1 MEKKLVLPIL
11 GMVISECALVGLMI
25 VGKAAMSRGMSNFI
39 FVFYCNALAS
49 LILLPSAFLF
59 HSCFAQV
66 LGYDGIYYSSAALG
80 TAMLNLTPGVT
91 FILAIVFRMEKAYLR
106 SSSFQAKLLG
116 TTVSIAGAFIVTFY
130 KGPALLLTSQPS
142 GLSYSLLLQ
151 HSHWVIGGL
160 LLAIDC
166 LFCSAWIITQASILK
181 KFPAELIVVFF
192 YCFFV
197 TIQSA
202 VVCLVAERDLGAWS
216 FKPDMRLIA
225 ILYSAVFGSAFQLGV
240 TTWCLHRT
248 GPVFV
253 SMFKPLGIVI
263 SVVMGVIFLGDSF
276 YLGSS
281 IGAIVIVLGFYS
293 LMWGK
298 AREEKMGVDAGVKKL
313 ESGSQKV
320 PLLSN
325 NIGEA

>member
-1 MEKKLVLPIL
+1 
-11 GMVISECALVGLMI
+11 
-25 VGKAAMSRGMSNFI
+25 
-39 FVFYCNALAS
+39 
-49 LILLPSAFLF
+49 
-59 HSCFAQV
+59 
-66 LGYDGIYYSSAALG
+66 
-80 TAMLNLTPGVT
+80 MLNLTPSVT
-91 FILAIVFRMEKAYLR
+91 FILVIVFRMEKAYLR

-166 LFCSAWIITQASILK
+166 LLCSAWIITQASILK

-225 ILYSAVFGSAFQLGV
+225 ILYSAVFGSAFQLGI

-293 LMWGK
+293 LM
-298 AREEKMGVDAGVKKL
+298 
-313 ESGSQKV
+313 
-320 PLLSN
+320 
-325 NIGEA
+325 